1 MKALTAVYKT
11 VDFVLRTQSK
21 RITKKK
27 RAVPVKKAQFI
38 APPQAKSDKFLLG
51 FSKESILPDDVDK
64 KKYYVAGYGEN
75 NPAQG
80 VLDPPHTHAVWLDD
94 LSGKGGIVLVS
105 IDNVGML
112 NKDVNRLRARL
123 RDFAMLS
130 GCRSINIVSTHSHA
144 GIDTMGIWGP
154 LPLSGKDPKYME
166 LVFSQTVKAVKRH
179 MQTASPA
186 DFILVKRKSPICRRI
201 SAHQ

>member
-1 MKALTAVYKT
+1 MKMKPMTALYNAVNFT
-11 VDFVLRTQSK
+11 LRTQSK
-21 RITKKK
+21 HITKKK
-27 RAVPVKKAQFI
+27 KANPLEKAEFI
-38 APPQAKSDKFLLG
+38 APPKAKGNRFLLG

-64 KKYYVAGYGEN
+64 KKYYIAGYGEN
-75 NPAQG
+75 KPAKG
-80 VLDPPHTHAVWLDD
+80 VLDPPHTHAVWVDD
-94 LSGKGGIVLVS
+94 ISGKGGVVLVS

-123 RDFAMLS
+123 HDFAMLT

-166 LVFSQTVKAVKRH
+166 LVFSQTVCPYRLNLH
-179 MQTASPA
+179 
-186 DFILVKRKSPICRRI
+186 R
-201 SAHQ
+201 

>member
-1 MKALTAVYKT
+1 MKALTAVYKA

-21 RITKKK
+21 HITKKK
-27 RAVPVKKAQFI
+27 CAAPLKKAEFI
-38 APPQAKSDKFLLG
+38 VPPQAKSNKFLLG
-51 FSKESILPDDVDK
+51 FSKESILPDDVNK

-112 NKDVNRLRARL
+112 NKDVKRLRARL

-130 GCRSINIVSTHSHA
+130 GCRSINIVS
-144 GIDTMGIWGP
+144 I
-154 LPLSGKDPKYME
+154 
-166 LVFSQTVKAVKRH
+166 
-179 MQTASPA
+179 
-186 DFILVKRKSPICRRI
+186 
-201 SAHQ
+201 